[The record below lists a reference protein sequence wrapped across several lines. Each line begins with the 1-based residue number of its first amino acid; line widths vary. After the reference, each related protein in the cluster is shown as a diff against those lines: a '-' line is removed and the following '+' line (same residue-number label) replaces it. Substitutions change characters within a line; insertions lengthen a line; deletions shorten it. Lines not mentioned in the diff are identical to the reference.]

1 VTREPSIARMYNY
14 WLGGTDNTPADRAAG
29 DAAVAAHPGLLTDA
43 RANRAFVRRAVR
55 FLAAEA
61 GVAQFLDI
69 GSGIPFGES
78 TYDVAAAHQPSA
90 RVVYADNDPV
100 VAARYATPPPGTG
113 FVAADLRDPE
123 SILAGAGRLI
133 DFDEPVG
140 VLLVAVL
147 HLIPDSDG
155 PHDIVARLMAAVP
168 PGSYLALSHVP
179 SDLQPAPMA
188 QLGARLN
195 GLLPGPS
202 TYRTRAQV
210 ARFFDG
216 LTLVPPGLVPV
227 PRWRPDDP
235 ADAAADVAVRG
246 GVARKPLAAMS
257 QQSWTVPELRLSA
270 CYVQAG
276 CRAVRHTT
284 YRAPKTD
291 ISNLVPGKRWSGP
304 IARLACPRL
313 AVRNPCRDG
322 RMAR

>member
-1 VTREPSIARMYNY
+1 VKREPSIARMYNY
-14 WLGGTDNTPADRAAG
+14 WLGGSDNTPADRAAG
-29 DAAVAAHPGLLTDA
+29 AAAVAAHPGLLTDA
-43 RANRAFVRRAVR
+43 RANRAFLRRVVR

-61 GVAQFLDI
+61 GITQFLDI

-78 TYDVAAAHQPSA
+78 THDVAAAHQPSA

-100 VAARYATPPPGTG
+100 VAARHASMPPETS

-155 PHDIVARLMAAVP
+155 PYQIVARLMAAVP

-179 SDLQPAPMA
+179 SDLQPAAMA

-195 GLLPGPS
+195 GLLPGRS
-202 TYRTRAQV
+202 TYRTQAQV

-216 LTLVPPGLVPV
+216 LTLVQPGLVPV
-227 PRWRPDDP
+227 PRWRPDVP
-235 ADAAADVAVRG
+235 AEATADVAVRG
-246 GVARKPLAAMS
+246 GVARKPLV
-257 QQSWTVPELRLSA
+257 T
-270 CYVQAG
+270 AG
-276 CRAVRHTT
+276 RAVISAQRRHA
-284 YRAPKTD
+284 RSP
-291 ISNLVPGKRWSGP
+291 VP
-304 IARLACPRL
+304 LQ
-313 AVRNPCRDG
+313 N
-322 RMAR
+322 